1 MKKVVL
7 IISLAVLAM
16 IISQPAMAM
25 MNPRELT
32 KSLDLVEKFFLDG
45 ANSFEKNV
53 HKLAEQLFFT
63 LAGISLAWT
72 AIEMALK
79 RAEFGEIVSELTKFI
94 IFTGLFLAF
103 VKWGPQWAVAISQTL
118 LQIGH
123 AGSGFN
129 NTVGSLGDLV
139 AWEISSG
146 IYMAIL
152 ILSKAP
158 NIQITDLSA
167 AILFANVL
175 LFIVAIFNFIVVVFL
190 CIKLIVTQLMLY
202 CQIYA
207 GCFLLGFGGCKWTR
221 DISVQYFKSVLATS
235 AQFLVLFLLLHLIH
249 SLNDKSGLI
258 EMFSNLAKS
267 TDIDKIGDLVAPSL
281 ILVILPFTFLM
292 IGSILPAKIG
302 ALISSNFISGN
313 TAGAAALS
321 SMASSAGAATATS
334 VNKAVQAAGS
344 SYQNYQNRMN
354 SSSDSKE
361 SSKESASGGENS
373 GTSLA
378 SASSVSS
385 SGESQALPNSGS
397 GSSSG
402 NLSGPSQDRIGMQS
416 AGSSSDSSSGSGS
429 SGGSPS
435 GDNPSGGNSS
445 GESSA
450 ESSANSSSA
459 ASSSSV
465 AGRTGSSVQSATRAM
480 NQSGNTSGSA
490 GTGANS
496 TSASSTNSAL
506 PTAQTQQSNR
516 SSNSSNNGGKDS
528 GKQLSLNQRRLIAGL
543 GVLKDSVISGL
554 GATLGGITGIHPI
567 RNFNAG
573 REKFLEQQ
581 EQKEKIRNAG
591 QNKNTDNPQKRGQA

>member
-16 IISQPAMAM
+16 VISQPAMAM

-103 VKWGPQWAVAISQTL
+103 VKWGPQWALAISQTL

-146 IYMAIL
+146 IYIAIL

-221 DISVQYFKSVLATS
+221 DISIQYFKSVLATS
-235 AQFLVLFLLLHLIH
+235 AQFLVLFLLLHLLH
-249 SLNDKSGLI
+249 SLNDESGLI

-302 ALISSNFISGN
+302 ALISGNFISGN

-321 SMASSAGAATATS
+321 SMVSSAGAATATS

-354 SSSDSKE
+354 DSKE
-361 SSKESASGGENS
+361 SSKES
-373 GTSLA
+373 
-378 SASSVSS
+378 S
-385 SGESQALPNSGS
+385 SG
-397 GSSSG
+397 
-402 NLSGPSQDRIGMQS
+402 
-416 AGSSSDSSSGSGS
+416 SDSSSGSGS

-450 ESSANSSSA
+450 NSSSA

-465 AGRTGSSVQSATRAM
+465 AGRTGSSVQS
-480 NQSGNTSGSA
+480 GNTSGTA

-496 TSASSTNSAL
+496 TSASSTNSAST
-506 PTAQTQQSNR
+506 TAQTQQSNR

-591 QNKNTDNPQKRGQA
+591 QNKTQKRGQA

>member
-16 IISQPAMAM
+16 VISQPAMAM

-79 RAEFGEIVSELTKFI
+79 RAEFGEIISELTKFI

-103 VKWGPQWAVAISQTL
+103 VKWGPQWALAISQTL

-146 IYMAIL
+146 IYIAIL

-258 EMFSNLAKS
+258 EMFANLAKN

-450 ESSANSSSA
+450 NSSSA

-465 AGRTGSSVQSATRAM
+465 AGRTGSSV
-480 NQSGNTSGSA
+480 QSGNTSGSA

-591 QNKNTDNPQKRGQA
+591 QNKTQKRGQA

>member
-221 DISVQYFKSVLATS
+221 DISIQYFKSVLATS
-235 AQFLVLFLLLHLIH
+235 AQFLVLFLLLHLLH
-249 SLNDKSGLI
+249 SLNDESGLI

-302 ALISSNFISGN
+302 ALISGNFISGN

-321 SMASSAGAATATS
+321 SMVSSAGAATATS

-354 SSSDSKE
+354 DSKE
-361 SSKESASGGENS
+361 SSKES
-373 GTSLA
+373 
-378 SASSVSS
+378 S
-385 SGESQALPNSGS
+385 SG
-397 GSSSG
+397 
-402 NLSGPSQDRIGMQS
+402 
-416 AGSSSDSSSGSGS
+416 SDSSSGSGS

-435 GDNPSGGNSS
+435 GDNPSGGDSSGGNSSGGNSSGGNSSGGNSS
-445 GESSA
+445 GETS
-450 ESSANSSSA
+450 
-459 ASSSSV
+459 
-465 AGRTGSSVQSATRAM
+465 RTGSSVQSATRAM

-543 GVLKDSVISGL
+543 GVVKDSVISGL

-591 QNKNTDNPQKRGQA
+591 QNKTQKRGQA

>member
-221 DISVQYFKSVLATS
+221 DISIQYFKSVLATS
-235 AQFLVLFLLLHLIH
+235 AQFLVLFLLLHLLH
-249 SLNDKSGLI
+249 SLNDESGLI

-302 ALISSNFISGN
+302 ALISGNFISGN

-361 SSKESASGGENS
+361 SSKESSSGGDNS

-378 SASSVSS
+378 NASSVSP

-402 NLSGPSQDRIGMQS
+402 NLSGPSQERIGMQS
-416 AGSSSDSSSGSGS
+416 TGSGSGSSSEGGS

-445 GESSA
+445 GGNSSGGNYSG

-465 AGRTGSSVQSATRAM
+465 AGRTGSSVQSANRAM

-496 TSASSTNSAL
+496 TSASLTNSAST
-506 PTAQTQQSNR
+506 TAQTQQSNR

-543 GVLKDSVISGL
+543 GVVKDSVISGL

-591 QNKNTDNPQKRGQA
+591 QNKTQKRG

>member
-16 IISQPAMAM
+16 VISQPAMAM

-235 AQFLVLFLLLHLIH
+235 AQFLVLFLLLHLLH

-258 EMFSNLAKS
+258 EMFANLAKN

-302 ALISSNFISGN
+302 ALISGNFISGN

-321 SMASSAGAATATS
+321 SMVSSAGAATATS

-344 SYQNYQNRMN
+344 SCQNYQNRMN

-361 SSKESASGGENS
+361 SSKESSSGGDNS

-378 SASSVSS
+378 SASSVTP

-402 NLSGPSQDRIGMQS
+402 NLSGPSQERIGMQS
-416 AGSSSDSSSGSGS
+416 TGSGSGSSSEGGS

-445 GESSA
+445 GGNSSGGNYSG

-465 AGRTGSSVQSATRAM
+465 AGRTGSSVQS
-480 NQSGNTSGSA
+480 GNTSGSA

-496 TSASSTNSAL
+496 TSASSTNSAST
-506 PTAQTQQSNR
+506 TAQTQQSN
-516 SSNSSNNGGKDS
+516 SNSSNNGGKES
-528 GKQLSLNQRRLIAGL
+528 GGKQLSLNQRRLIAGL
-543 GVLKDSVISGL
+543 GVVKDSVISGL

-591 QNKNTDNPQKRGQA
+591 RK

>member
-221 DISVQYFKSVLATS
+221 DISIQYFKSVLATS
-235 AQFLVLFLLLHLIH
+235 AQFLVLFLLLHLLH
-249 SLNDKSGLI
+249 SLNDESGLI

-302 ALISSNFISGN
+302 ALISGNFISGN

-321 SMASSAGAATATS
+321 SMVSSAGAATATS

-354 SSSDSKE
+354 DSKE
-361 SSKESASGGENS
+361 SSKES
-373 GTSLA
+373 
-378 SASSVSS
+378 S
-385 SGESQALPNSGS
+385 SG
-397 GSSSG
+397 
-402 NLSGPSQDRIGMQS
+402 
-416 AGSSSDSSSGSGS
+416 SDSSSGSGS

-435 GDNPSGGNSS
+435 GDNPSGGDSSGGNSSGGNSSGGNSSGGNSSGGNSSGGNSSGGNSSGGSPSGDNPSGGNSSGGNSS
-445 GESSA
+445 GETS
-450 ESSANSSSA
+450 
-459 ASSSSV
+459 
-465 AGRTGSSVQSATRAM
+465 RTGSSVQSATRAM

-543 GVLKDSVISGL
+543 GVVKDSVISGL

-591 QNKNTDNPQKRGQA
+591 QNKTQKRGQA

>member
-53 HKLAEQLFFT
+53 NKLAEQLFFT

-221 DISVQYFKSVLATS
+221 DISIQYFKSVLATS
-235 AQFLVLFLLLHLIH
+235 AQFLVLFLLLHLLH
-249 SLNDKSGLI
+249 SLNDESGLI

-302 ALISSNFISGN
+302 ALISGNFISGN

-321 SMASSAGAATATS
+321 SMVSSAGAATATS

-354 SSSDSKE
+354 DSKE
-361 SSKESASGGENS
+361 SSKES
-373 GTSLA
+373 
-378 SASSVSS
+378 S
-385 SGESQALPNSGS
+385 SG
-397 GSSSG
+397 
-402 NLSGPSQDRIGMQS
+402 
-416 AGSSSDSSSGSGS
+416 SDSSSGSGS

-435 GDNPSGGNSS
+435 GDNPSGGDSSGGNSSGGNSSGGNSSGGNSSGGNSSGGNSSGGSPSGDNPSGGNSSGGNSS
-445 GESSA
+445 GETS
-450 ESSANSSSA
+450 
-459 ASSSSV
+459 
-465 AGRTGSSVQSATRAM
+465 RTGSSVQSATRAM

-591 QNKNTDNPQKRGQA
+591 QNKTQKRG

>member
-16 IISQPAMAM
+16 VISQPAMAM

-79 RAEFGEIVSELTKFI
+79 RAEFGEIISELTKFI

-103 VKWGPQWAVAISQTL
+103 VKWGPQWALAISQTL

-146 IYMAIL
+146 IYIAIL

-258 EMFSNLAKS
+258 EMFANLAKN

-292 IGSILPAKIG
+292 IGSILPAQIG
-302 ALISSNFISGN
+302 ALISGNFISGN

-429 SGGSPS
+429 SGSSPS

-445 GESSA
+445 G

-465 AGRTGSSVQSATRAM
+465 AGRTGSSVQS
-480 NQSGNTSGSA
+480 GNTSGTA

-496 TSASSTNSAL
+496 TSASSTNSAST
-506 PTAQTQQSNR
+506 TAQTQQSNR

-591 QNKNTDNPQKRGQA
+591 QNKTQKRGQA

>member
-16 IISQPAMAM
+16 VISQPAMAM

-79 RAEFGEIVSELTKFI
+79 RAEFGEIISELTKFI

-103 VKWGPQWAVAISQTL
+103 VKWGPQWALAISQTL

-235 AQFLVLFLLLHLIH
+235 AQFLVLFLLLHLLH

-258 EMFSNLAKS
+258 EMFANLAKN

-361 SSKESASGGENS
+361 SSKESSSGGDNS

-378 SASSVSS
+378 NASSVSP

-402 NLSGPSQDRIGMQS
+402 NLSGPSQERIGMQS
-416 AGSSSDSSSGSGS
+416 AGSGSDSSSGS

-445 GESSA
+445 G

-465 AGRTGSSVQSATRAM
+465 AGRTGSSVQS
-480 NQSGNTSGSA
+480 GNTSGSA

-496 TSASSTNSAL
+496 TSASSTNSAST
-506 PTAQTQQSNR
+506 TAQTQQSN
-516 SSNSSNNGGKDS
+516 SNSSNNGGKDS
-528 GKQLSLNQRRLIAGL
+528 GGKQLSLNQRRLIAGL

-591 QNKNTDNPQKRGQA
+591 QNKTQKRG

>member
-16 IISQPAMAM
+16 VISQPAMAM

-79 RAEFGEIVSELTKFI
+79 RAEFGEIISELTKFI

-103 VKWGPQWAVAISQTL
+103 VKWGPQWALAISQTL

-235 AQFLVLFLLLHLIH
+235 AQFLVLFLLLHLLH

-258 EMFSNLAKS
+258 EMFANLAKN

-361 SSKESASGGENS
+361 SSKESSSGGDNS

-378 SASSVSS
+378 NASSVSP

-402 NLSGPSQDRIGMQS
+402 NLSGPSQERIGMQS
-416 AGSSSDSSSGSGS
+416 AGSGSDSSSGSGS

-450 ESSANSSSA
+450 NSSSA

-465 AGRTGSSVQSATRAM
+465 AGRTGSSV
-480 NQSGNTSGSA
+480 QSGNTSGSA

-496 TSASSTNSAL
+496 TSASSTNSAST
-506 PTAQTQQSNR
+506 TAQTQQSN
-516 SSNSSNNGGKDS
+516 SNSSNNGGKDS
-528 GKQLSLNQRRLIAGL
+528 GGKQLSLNQRRLIAGL

-591 QNKNTDNPQKRGQA
+591 QNKTQKRG

>member
-221 DISVQYFKSVLATS
+221 DISIQYFKSVLATS
-235 AQFLVLFLLLHLIH
+235 AQFLVLFLLLHLLH
-249 SLNDKSGLI
+249 SLNDESGLI

-302 ALISSNFISGN
+302 ALISGNFISGN

-321 SMASSAGAATATS
+321 SMVSSAGAATATS

-354 SSSDSKE
+354 DSKE
-361 SSKESASGGENS
+361 SSKES
-373 GTSLA
+373 
-378 SASSVSS
+378 S
-385 SGESQALPNSGS
+385 SG
-397 GSSSG
+397 
-402 NLSGPSQDRIGMQS
+402 
-416 AGSSSDSSSGSGS
+416 SDSSSGSGS

-435 GDNPSGGNSS
+435 GDNPSGGDSSGGNSSGGNSSGGNSSGGNSSGGNSSGGNSSGGNSSGGNSSGGSPSGDNPSGGNSSGGNSS
-445 GESSA
+445 GETS
-450 ESSANSSSA
+450 
-459 ASSSSV
+459 
-465 AGRTGSSVQSATRAM
+465 RTGSSVQSATRAM

-543 GVLKDSVISGL
+543 GVVKDSVISGL

-591 QNKNTDNPQKRGQA
+591 QNKTQKRGQA

>member
-16 IISQPAMAM
+16 VISQPAMAM

-79 RAEFGEIVSELTKFI
+79 RAEFGEIISELTKFI

-103 VKWGPQWAVAISQTL
+103 VKWGPQWALAISQTL

-146 IYMAIL
+146 IYIAIL

-258 EMFSNLAKS
+258 EMFANLAKN

-292 IGSILPAKIG
+292 IGSILPAQIG
-302 ALISSNFISGN
+302 ALISGNFISGN

-321 SMASSAGAATATS
+321 SMVSSAGAATATS

-450 ESSANSSSA
+450 NSSSA

-465 AGRTGSSVQSATRAM
+465 AGRTGSSVQS
-480 NQSGNTSGSA
+480 GNTSGTA

-496 TSASSTNSAL
+496 TSASSTNSAST
-506 PTAQTQQSNR
+506 TAQTQQSNR

-591 QNKNTDNPQKRGQA
+591 QNKTQKRGQA

>member
-103 VKWGPQWAVAISQTL
+103 VKWGPQWALAISQTL

-221 DISVQYFKSVLATS
+221 DISIQYFKSVLATS
-235 AQFLVLFLLLHLIH
+235 AQFLVLFLLLHLLH
-249 SLNDKSGLI
+249 SLNDESGLI

-302 ALISSNFISGN
+302 ALISGNFISGN

-321 SMASSAGAATATS
+321 SMVSSAGAATATS

-354 SSSDSKE
+354 DSKE
-361 SSKESASGGENS
+361 SSKES
-373 GTSLA
+373 
-378 SASSVSS
+378 S
-385 SGESQALPNSGS
+385 SG
-397 GSSSG
+397 
-402 NLSGPSQDRIGMQS
+402 
-416 AGSSSDSSSGSGS
+416 SDSSSGSGS

-496 TSASSTNSAL
+496 TSASSTNSAST
-506 PTAQTQQSNR
+506 TAQTQQSNR

-543 GVLKDSVISGL
+543 GVVKDSVISGL

-591 QNKNTDNPQKRGQA
+591 QNKTQKRGQA

>member
-103 VKWGPQWAVAISQTL
+103 VKWGPQWAVAISQML

-221 DISVQYFKSVLATS
+221 DISIQYFKSVLATS
-235 AQFLVLFLLLHLIH
+235 AQFLVLFLLLHLLH
-249 SLNDKSGLI
+249 SLNDESGLI

-302 ALISSNFISGN
+302 ALISGNFISGN

-321 SMASSAGAATATS
+321 SMVSSAGAATATS

-354 SSSDSKE
+354 DSKE
-361 SSKESASGGENS
+361 SSKES
-373 GTSLA
+373 
-378 SASSVSS
+378 S
-385 SGESQALPNSGS
+385 SG
-397 GSSSG
+397 
-402 NLSGPSQDRIGMQS
+402 
-416 AGSSSDSSSGSGS
+416 SDSSSGSGS

-435 GDNPSGGNSS
+435 GDNPSGGDSSGGNSSGGNSSGGNSS
-445 GESSA
+445 GETS
-450 ESSANSSSA
+450 
-459 ASSSSV
+459 
-465 AGRTGSSVQSATRAM
+465 RTGSSVQSATRAM

-543 GVLKDSVISGL
+543 GVVKDSVISGL

-591 QNKNTDNPQKRGQA
+591 QNKTQKRGQA

>member
-16 IISQPAMAM
+16 VISQPAMAM

-79 RAEFGEIVSELTKFI
+79 RAEFGEIISELTKFI

-103 VKWGPQWAVAISQTL
+103 VKWGPQWALAISQTL

-146 IYMAIL
+146 IYIAIL

-258 EMFSNLAKS
+258 EMFANLAKN

-435 GDNPSGGNSS
+435 GDTPSGGNSS
-445 GESSA
+445 G

-465 AGRTGSSVQSATRAM
+465 AGRTGSSVQS
-480 NQSGNTSGSA
+480 GNTSGTA

-496 TSASSTNSAL
+496 TSASSTNSAST
-506 PTAQTQQSNR
+506 TAQTQQSNR

>member
-16 IISQPAMAM
+16 VISQPAMAM

-79 RAEFGEIVSELTKFI
+79 RAEFGEIISELTKFI

-103 VKWGPQWAVAISQTL
+103 VKWGPQWALAISQTL

-146 IYMAIL
+146 IYIAIL

-258 EMFSNLAKS
+258 EMFANLAKN

-302 ALISSNFISGN
+302 ALISGNFISGN

-450 ESSANSSSA
+450 NSSSA

-465 AGRTGSSVQSATRAM
+465 AGRTGSSVQS
-480 NQSGNTSGSA
+480 GNTSGTA

-496 TSASSTNSAL
+496 TSASSTNSAST
-506 PTAQTQQSNR
+506 TAQTQQSNS

-528 GKQLSLNQRRLIAGL
+528 GGKQLSLNQRRLIAGL

-591 QNKNTDNPQKRGQA
+591 QNKTQKRG

>member
-16 IISQPAMAM
+16 VISQPAMAM

-79 RAEFGEIVSELTKFI
+79 RAEFGEIISELTKFI

-103 VKWGPQWAVAISQTL
+103 VKWGPQWALAISQTL

-146 IYMAIL
+146 IYIAIL

-258 EMFSNLAKS
+258 EMFANLAKN

-302 ALISSNFISGN
+302 ALISGNFISGN

-321 SMASSAGAATATS
+321 SMVSSAGAATATS

-354 SSSDSKE
+354 DSKE
-361 SSKESASGGENS
+361 SSKES
-373 GTSLA
+373 
-378 SASSVSS
+378 S
-385 SGESQALPNSGS
+385 SG
-397 GSSSG
+397 
-402 NLSGPSQDRIGMQS
+402 
-416 AGSSSDSSSGSGS
+416 SDSSSGSGS

-435 GDNPSGGNSS
+435 GDNPSGGDSSGGNSSGGNSSGGNSSGGNSSRGDSSGGNSSRGDSSGGNSS
-445 GESSA
+445 GETS
-450 ESSANSSSA
+450 

-496 TSASSTNSAL
+496 TSASLTNSAST
-506 PTAQTQQSNR
+506 TAQTQQSNR

-591 QNKNTDNPQKRGQA
+591 QNKTQKRG

>member
-16 IISQPAMAM
+16 VISQPAMAM

-79 RAEFGEIVSELTKFI
+79 RAEFGEIISELTKFI

-103 VKWGPQWAVAISQTL
+103 VKWGPQWALAISQTL

-221 DISVQYFKSVLATS
+221 DISIQYFKSVLATS
-235 AQFLVLFLLLHLIH
+235 AQFLVLFLLLHLLH
-249 SLNDKSGLI
+249 SLNDESGLI

-302 ALISSNFISGN
+302 ALISGNFISGN

-321 SMASSAGAATATS
+321 SMVSSAGAATATS

-354 SSSDSKE
+354 DSKE
-361 SSKESASGGENS
+361 SSKES
-373 GTSLA
+373 
-378 SASSVSS
+378 S
-385 SGESQALPNSGS
+385 SG
-397 GSSSG
+397 
-402 NLSGPSQDRIGMQS
+402 
-416 AGSSSDSSSGSGS
+416 SDSSSGSGS

-445 GESSA
+445 GG
-450 ESSANSSSA
+450 NSSGETS
-459 ASSSSV
+459 
-465 AGRTGSSVQSATRAM
+465 RTGS
-480 NQSGNTSGSA
+480 
-490 GTGANS
+490 
-496 TSASSTNSAL
+496 
-506 PTAQTQQSNR
+506 
-516 SSNSSNNGGKDS
+516 
-528 GKQLSLNQRRLIAGL
+528 
-543 GVLKDSVISGL
+543 
-554 GATLGGITGIHPI
+554 
-567 RNFNAG
+567 
-573 REKFLEQQ
+573 
-581 EQKEKIRNAG
+581 
-591 QNKNTDNPQKRGQA
+591 

>member
-235 AQFLVLFLLLHLIH
+235 AQFLVLFLLLHLLH

-258 EMFSNLAKS
+258 EMFANLAKN

-361 SSKESASGGENS
+361 SSKESSSGGENS

-378 SASSVSS
+378 SASSVSP

-402 NLSGPSQDRIGMQS
+402 NLSGPSQERIGMQS
-416 AGSSSDSSSGSGS
+416 AGSGSDSSSGSGS

-496 TSASSTNSAL
+496 TSASSTNSAST
-506 PTAQTQQSNR
+506 TAQTQQSN
-516 SSNSSNNGGKDS
+516 SNSSNNGGKDS
-528 GKQLSLNQRRLIAGL
+528 GGKQLSLNQRRLIAGL

-591 QNKNTDNPQKRGQA
+591 QNKTQKRG

>member
-16 IISQPAMAM
+16 VISQPAMAM

-221 DISVQYFKSVLATS
+221 DISIQYFKSVLATS
-235 AQFLVLFLLLHLIH
+235 AQFLVLFLLLHLLH
-249 SLNDKSGLI
+249 SLNDESGLI

-302 ALISSNFISGN
+302 ALISGNFISGN

-321 SMASSAGAATATS
+321 SMVSSAGAATATS

-354 SSSDSKE
+354 DSKE
-361 SSKESASGGENS
+361 SSKES
-373 GTSLA
+373 
-378 SASSVSS
+378 S
-385 SGESQALPNSGS
+385 SG
-397 GSSSG
+397 
-402 NLSGPSQDRIGMQS
+402 
-416 AGSSSDSSSGSGS
+416 SDSSSGSGS

-435 GDNPSGGNSS
+435 GDNPSGGDSSGGNSSGGNSSGGNSSGGNSSGGSPSGDNPSGGNSSGGNSS
-445 GESSA
+445 GETS
-450 ESSANSSSA
+450 
-459 ASSSSV
+459 
-465 AGRTGSSVQSATRAM
+465 RTGSSVQSATRAM

-543 GVLKDSVISGL
+543 GVVKDSVISGL

-591 QNKNTDNPQKRGQA
+591 QNKTQKRGQA

>member
-16 IISQPAMAM
+16 VISQPAMAM

-221 DISVQYFKSVLATS
+221 DISIQYFKSVLATS
-235 AQFLVLFLLLHLIH
+235 AQFLVLFLLLHLLH
-249 SLNDKSGLI
+249 SLNDESGLI

-302 ALISSNFISGN
+302 ALISGNFISGN

-321 SMASSAGAATATS
+321 SMVSSAGAATATS

-354 SSSDSKE
+354 DSKE
-361 SSKESASGGENS
+361 SSKES
-373 GTSLA
+373 
-378 SASSVSS
+378 S
-385 SGESQALPNSGS
+385 SG
-397 GSSSG
+397 
-402 NLSGPSQDRIGMQS
+402 
-416 AGSSSDSSSGSGS
+416 SDSSSGSGS

-435 GDNPSGGNSS
+435 GDNPSGGDSSGGNSSGGNSSGGNSSGGNSSGGNSSGGSPSGDNPSGGNSSGGNSS
-445 GESSA
+445 GETS
-450 ESSANSSSA
+450 
-459 ASSSSV
+459 
-465 AGRTGSSVQSATRAM
+465 RTGSSVQSATRAM

-543 GVLKDSVISGL
+543 GVVKDSVISGL

-591 QNKNTDNPQKRGQA
+591 QNKTQKRGQA

>member
-221 DISVQYFKSVLATS
+221 DISIQYFKSVLATS
-235 AQFLVLFLLLHLIH
+235 AQFLVLFLLLHLLH
-249 SLNDKSGLI
+249 SLNDESGLI

-302 ALISSNFISGN
+302 ALISGNFISGN

-321 SMASSAGAATATS
+321 SMVSSAGAATATS

-354 SSSDSKE
+354 DSKE
-361 SSKESASGGENS
+361 SSKES
-373 GTSLA
+373 
-378 SASSVSS
+378 S
-385 SGESQALPNSGS
+385 SG
-397 GSSSG
+397 
-402 NLSGPSQDRIGMQS
+402 
-416 AGSSSDSSSGSGS
+416 SDSSSGSGS

-435 GDNPSGGNSS
+435 GDNPSGGDSSGGNSSGGNSSGGNSSGGSPSGDNPSGGNSSGGNSS
-445 GESSA
+445 GETS
-450 ESSANSSSA
+450 
-459 ASSSSV
+459 
-465 AGRTGSSVQSATRAM
+465 RTGSSVQSATRAM

-543 GVLKDSVISGL
+543 GVVKDSVISGL

-591 QNKNTDNPQKRGQA
+591 QNKTQKRGQA

>member
-16 IISQPAMAM
+16 VISQPAMAM

-79 RAEFGEIVSELTKFI
+79 RAEFGEIISELTKFI

-103 VKWGPQWAVAISQTL
+103 VKWGPQWALAISQTL

-146 IYMAIL
+146 IYIAIL

-258 EMFSNLAKS
+258 EMFANLAKN

-496 TSASSTNSAL
+496 TSASSTNSAST
-506 PTAQTQQSNR
+506 TAQTQQSNR

-591 QNKNTDNPQKRGQA
+591 QNKTQKRG

>member
-16 IISQPAMAM
+16 VISQPAMAM

-79 RAEFGEIVSELTKFI
+79 RAEFGEIISELTKFI

-103 VKWGPQWAVAISQTL
+103 VKWGPQWALAISQTL

-235 AQFLVLFLLLHLIH
+235 AQFLVLFLLLHLLH

-258 EMFSNLAKS
+258 EMFANLAKN

-361 SSKESASGGENS
+361 SSKESSSGGDNS

-402 NLSGPSQDRIGMQS
+402 NLSGPSQERIGMQS
-416 AGSSSDSSSGSGS
+416 TGSGSGSSSEGGS

-445 GESSA
+445 G

-496 TSASSTNSAL
+496 TSASSTNSAST
-506 PTAQTQQSNR
+506 TAQTQQSNR

-543 GVLKDSVISGL
+543 GVVKDSVISGL

-573 REKFLEQQ
+573 REKFIEQQ

-591 QNKNTDNPQKRGQA
+591 RK

>member
-16 IISQPAMAM
+16 VISQPAMAM

-221 DISVQYFKSVLATS
+221 DISIQYFKSVLATS
-235 AQFLVLFLLLHLIH
+235 AQFLVLFLLLHLLH
-249 SLNDKSGLI
+249 SLNDESGLI

-302 ALISSNFISGN
+302 ALISGNFISGN

-321 SMASSAGAATATS
+321 SMVSSAGAATATS

-354 SSSDSKE
+354 DSKE
-361 SSKESASGGENS
+361 SSKES
-373 GTSLA
+373 
-378 SASSVSS
+378 S
-385 SGESQALPNSGS
+385 SG
-397 GSSSG
+397 
-402 NLSGPSQDRIGMQS
+402 
-416 AGSSSDSSSGSGS
+416 SDSSSGSGS

-435 GDNPSGGNSS
+435 GDNPSGGDSSGGDSSGGNSSGGSPSGDNPSGGNSSGGNSS
-445 GESSA
+445 GETS
-450 ESSANSSSA
+450 

-496 TSASSTNSAL
+496 TSASLTNSAST
-506 PTAQTQQSNR
+506 TAQTQQSNR

-543 GVLKDSVISGL
+543 GVVKDSVISGL

-591 QNKNTDNPQKRGQA
+591 QNKTQKRGQA

>member
-16 IISQPAMAM
+16 VISQPAMAM

-221 DISVQYFKSVLATS
+221 DISIQYFKSVLATS
-235 AQFLVLFLLLHLIH
+235 AQFLVLFLLLHLLH
-249 SLNDKSGLI
+249 SLNDESGLI

-302 ALISSNFISGN
+302 ALISGNFISGN

-321 SMASSAGAATATS
+321 SMVSSAGAATATS

-354 SSSDSKE
+354 DSKE
-361 SSKESASGGENS
+361 SSKES
-373 GTSLA
+373 
-378 SASSVSS
+378 S
-385 SGESQALPNSGS
+385 SG
-397 GSSSG
+397 
-402 NLSGPSQDRIGMQS
+402 
-416 AGSSSDSSSGSGS
+416 SDSSSGSGS

-435 GDNPSGGNSS
+435 GDNPSGGDSSGGDSSGGNSSGGNSSGGNSSGGNSSGGNSSGGNSSGGNSSGGSPSGDNPSGGNSSGGNSS
-445 GESSA
+445 GETS
-450 ESSANSSSA
+450 
-459 ASSSSV
+459 
-465 AGRTGSSVQSATRAM
+465 RTGSSVQSATRAM

-543 GVLKDSVISGL
+543 GVVKDSVISGL

-591 QNKNTDNPQKRGQA
+591 QNKTQKRGQA

>member
-221 DISVQYFKSVLATS
+221 DISIQYFKSVLATS
-235 AQFLVLFLLLHLIH
+235 AQFLVLFLLLHLLH
-249 SLNDKSGLI
+249 SLNDESGLI

-302 ALISSNFISGN
+302 ALISGNFISGN

-321 SMASSAGAATATS
+321 SMVSSAGAATATS

-354 SSSDSKE
+354 DSKE
-361 SSKESASGGENS
+361 SSKES
-373 GTSLA
+373 
-378 SASSVSS
+378 S
-385 SGESQALPNSGS
+385 SG
-397 GSSSG
+397 
-402 NLSGPSQDRIGMQS
+402 
-416 AGSSSDSSSGSGS
+416 SDSSSGSGS

-435 GDNPSGGNSS
+435 GDNPSGGDSSGGNSSGGNSSGGNSSRGDSSGGNSSGGNSS
-445 GESSA
+445 GETS
-450 ESSANSSSA
+450 

-543 GVLKDSVISGL
+543 GVVKDSVISGL

-591 QNKNTDNPQKRGQA
+591 QNKTQKRGQA

>member
-221 DISVQYFKSVLATS
+221 DISIQYFKSVLATS
-235 AQFLVLFLLLHLIH
+235 AQFLVLFLLLHLLH
-249 SLNDKSGLI
+249 SLNDESGLI

-302 ALISSNFISGN
+302 ALISGNFISGN

-321 SMASSAGAATATS
+321 SMVSSAGAATATS

-354 SSSDSKE
+354 DSKE
-361 SSKESASGGENS
+361 SSKES
-373 GTSLA
+373 
-378 SASSVSS
+378 S
-385 SGESQALPNSGS
+385 SG
-397 GSSSG
+397 
-402 NLSGPSQDRIGMQS
+402 
-416 AGSSSDSSSGSGS
+416 SDSSSGSGS

-435 GDNPSGGNSS
+435 GDNPSAGGNSSGGNSSGGNSSGGNSSGGNSSGGNSSGGSPSGDNPSGGNSSGGNSS
-445 GESSA
+445 GETS
-450 ESSANSSSA
+450 
-459 ASSSSV
+459 
-465 AGRTGSSVQSATRAM
+465 RTGSSVQSATRAM

-543 GVLKDSVISGL
+543 GVVKDSVISGL

-591 QNKNTDNPQKRGQA
+591 QNKTQKRGQA

>member
-16 IISQPAMAM
+16 VISQPAMAM

-79 RAEFGEIVSELTKFI
+79 RAEFGEIISELTKFI

-103 VKWGPQWAVAISQTL
+103 VKWGPQWALAISQTL

-235 AQFLVLFLLLHLIH
+235 AQFLVLFLLLHLLH

-258 EMFSNLAKS
+258 EMFANLAKN

-397 GSSSG
+397 GNSSG
-402 NLSGPSQDRIGMQS
+402 NLSGPSQERIGMQS
-416 AGSSSDSSSGSGS
+416 AGSGSDSSSGSGS

-445 GESSA
+445 GGNSSG

-496 TSASSTNSAL
+496 TSASSTNSAST
-506 PTAQTQQSNR
+506 TAQTQQSNR

-543 GVLKDSVISGL
+543 GVVKDSVISGL

-573 REKFLEQQ
+573 REKFIEQQ

-591 QNKNTDNPQKRGQA
+591 RK

>member
-16 IISQPAMAM
+16 VISQPAMAM

-221 DISVQYFKSVLATS
+221 DISIQYFKSVLATS
-235 AQFLVLFLLLHLIH
+235 AQFLVLFLLLHLLH
-249 SLNDKSGLI
+249 SLNDESGLI

-302 ALISSNFISGN
+302 ALISGNFISGN

-321 SMASSAGAATATS
+321 SMVSSAGAATATS

-354 SSSDSKE
+354 DSKE
-361 SSKESASGGENS
+361 SSKES
-373 GTSLA
+373 
-378 SASSVSS
+378 S
-385 SGESQALPNSGS
+385 SG
-397 GSSSG
+397 
-402 NLSGPSQDRIGMQS
+402 
-416 AGSSSDSSSGSGS
+416 SDSSSGSGS

-435 GDNPSGGNSS
+435 GDNPSGGDSSGGNSSGGNSSGGNSSGGNSS
-445 GESSA
+445 GETS
-450 ESSANSSSA
+450 
-459 ASSSSV
+459 
-465 AGRTGSSVQSATRAM
+465 RTGSSVQSATRAM

-506 PTAQTQQSNR
+506 PTAQTRQSNR

-543 GVLKDSVISGL
+543 GVVKDSVISGL

-591 QNKNTDNPQKRGQA
+591 QNKTQKRGQA

>member
-221 DISVQYFKSVLATS
+221 DISIQYFKSVLATS
-235 AQFLVLFLLLHLIH
+235 AQFLVLFLLLHLLH
-249 SLNDKSGLI
+249 SLNDESGLI

-302 ALISSNFISGN
+302 ALISGNFISGN

-321 SMASSAGAATATS
+321 SMVSSAGAATATS

-354 SSSDSKE
+354 DSKE
-361 SSKESASGGENS
+361 SSKES
-373 GTSLA
+373 
-378 SASSVSS
+378 S
-385 SGESQALPNSGS
+385 SG
-397 GSSSG
+397 
-402 NLSGPSQDRIGMQS
+402 
-416 AGSSSDSSSGSGS
+416 SDSSSGSGS

-435 GDNPSGGNSS
+435 GDNPSGGDSSGGDSSGGNSSGGNSSGGNSSGGNSS
-445 GESSA
+445 GETS
-450 ESSANSSSA
+450 
-459 ASSSSV
+459 
-465 AGRTGSSVQSATRAM
+465 RTGSSVQSATRAM

-543 GVLKDSVISGL
+543 GVVKDSVISGL

-591 QNKNTDNPQKRGQA
+591 QNKTQKRGQA

>member
-221 DISVQYFKSVLATS
+221 DISIQYFKSVLATS
-235 AQFLVLFLLLHLIH
+235 AQFLVLFLLLHLLH
-249 SLNDKSGLI
+249 SLNDESGLI

-354 SSSDSKE
+354 DSKE
-361 SSKESASGGENS
+361 SSKES
-373 GTSLA
+373 
-378 SASSVSS
+378 S
-385 SGESQALPNSGS
+385 SG
-397 GSSSG
+397 
-402 NLSGPSQDRIGMQS
+402 
-416 AGSSSDSSSGSGS
+416 SDSSSGSGS

-435 GDNPSGGNSS
+435 GDNPSGGDSSGGNSSGGSPSGDNPSGGNSSGGNSS
-445 GESSA
+445 GETS
-450 ESSANSSSA
+450 
-459 ASSSSV
+459 
-465 AGRTGSSVQSATRAM
+465 RTGSSVQSATRAM

-543 GVLKDSVISGL
+543 GVVKDSVISGL

-591 QNKNTDNPQKRGQA
+591 QNKTQKRG

>member
-16 IISQPAMAM
+16 VISQPAMAM

-221 DISVQYFKSVLATS
+221 DISIQYFKSVLATS
-235 AQFLVLFLLLHLIH
+235 AQFLVLFLLLHLLH
-249 SLNDKSGLI
+249 SLNDESGLI

-302 ALISSNFISGN
+302 ALISGNFISGN

-321 SMASSAGAATATS
+321 SMVSSAGAATATS

-354 SSSDSKE
+354 DSKE
-361 SSKESASGGENS
+361 SSKES
-373 GTSLA
+373 
-378 SASSVSS
+378 S
-385 SGESQALPNSGS
+385 SG
-397 GSSSG
+397 
-402 NLSGPSQDRIGMQS
+402 
-416 AGSSSDSSSGSGS
+416 SDSSSGSGS

-435 GDNPSGGNSS
+435 GDNPSGGDSSGGNSSGGNSSGGNSSRGDSSGGNSSGGNSS
-445 GESSA
+445 GETS
-450 ESSANSSSA
+450 

-496 TSASSTNSAL
+496 TSASLTNSAST
-506 PTAQTQQSNR
+506 TAQTQQSNR

-543 GVLKDSVISGL
+543 GVVKDSVISGL

-591 QNKNTDNPQKRGQA
+591 QNKTQKRG

>member
-221 DISVQYFKSVLATS
+221 DISIQYFKSVLATS
-235 AQFLVLFLLLHLIH
+235 AQFLVLFLLLHLLH
-249 SLNDKSGLI
+249 SLNDESGLI

-302 ALISSNFISGN
+302 ALISGNFISGN

-321 SMASSAGAATATS
+321 SMVSSAGAATATS

-354 SSSDSKE
+354 DSKE
-361 SSKESASGGENS
+361 SSKES
-373 GTSLA
+373 
-378 SASSVSS
+378 S
-385 SGESQALPNSGS
+385 SG
-397 GSSSG
+397 
-402 NLSGPSQDRIGMQS
+402 
-416 AGSSSDSSSGSGS
+416 SDSSSGSGS

-435 GDNPSGGNSS
+435 GDNPSGGDSSRGNSSGGNSSGGNSS
-445 GESSA
+445 GETS
-450 ESSANSSSA
+450 
-459 ASSSSV
+459 
-465 AGRTGSSVQSATRAM
+465 RTGSSVQSATRAM

-543 GVLKDSVISGL
+543 GVVKDSVISGL

-591 QNKNTDNPQKRGQA
+591 QNKTQKRGQA

>member
-53 HKLAEQLFFT
+53 HKLAEHLFFT

-221 DISVQYFKSVLATS
+221 DISIQYFKSVLATS
-235 AQFLVLFLLLHLIH
+235 AQFLVLFLLLHLLH
-249 SLNDKSGLI
+249 SLNDESGLI

-302 ALISSNFISGN
+302 ALISGNFISGN

-321 SMASSAGAATATS
+321 SMVSSAGAATATS

-354 SSSDSKE
+354 DSKE
-361 SSKESASGGENS
+361 SSKES
-373 GTSLA
+373 
-378 SASSVSS
+378 S
-385 SGESQALPNSGS
+385 SG
-397 GSSSG
+397 
-402 NLSGPSQDRIGMQS
+402 
-416 AGSSSDSSSGSGS
+416 SDSSSGSGS

-435 GDNPSGGNSS
+435 GDNPSGGDSSGGNSSGGNSSGGNSSGGNSSGGNSSGGSPSGDNPSGGNSSGGNSS
-445 GESSA
+445 GETS
-450 ESSANSSSA
+450 
-459 ASSSSV
+459 
-465 AGRTGSSVQSATRAM
+465 RTGSSVQSATRAM

-543 GVLKDSVISGL
+543 GVVKDSVISGL

-591 QNKNTDNPQKRGQA
+591 QNKTQKRGQA

>member
-221 DISVQYFKSVLATS
+221 DISIQYFKSVLATS
-235 AQFLVLFLLLHLIH
+235 AQFLVLFLLLHLLH
-249 SLNDKSGLI
+249 SLNDESGLI

-302 ALISSNFISGN
+302 ALISGNFISGN

-321 SMASSAGAATATS
+321 SMVSSAGAATATS

-354 SSSDSKE
+354 DSKE
-361 SSKESASGGENS
+361 SSKES
-373 GTSLA
+373 
-378 SASSVSS
+378 S
-385 SGESQALPNSGS
+385 SG
-397 GSSSG
+397 
-402 NLSGPSQDRIGMQS
+402 
-416 AGSSSDSSSGSGS
+416 SDSSSGSGS

-435 GDNPSGGNSS
+435 GDNPSGGDSSGGNSSGGNSSGGNSSGGNSSGGNSSGGNSSGGSPSGDNPSGGNSSGGNSSGGNSS
-445 GESSA
+445 GETS
-450 ESSANSSSA
+450 
-459 ASSSSV
+459 
-465 AGRTGSSVQSATRAM
+465 RTGSSVQSATRAM

-543 GVLKDSVISGL
+543 GVVKDSVISGL

-591 QNKNTDNPQKRGQA
+591 QNKTQKRGQA

>member
-221 DISVQYFKSVLATS
+221 DISIQYFKSVLATS
-235 AQFLVLFLLLHLIH
+235 AQFLVLFLLLHLLH
-249 SLNDKSGLI
+249 SLNDESGLI

-302 ALISSNFISGN
+302 ALISGNFISGN

-321 SMASSAGAATATS
+321 SMVSSAGAATATS

-354 SSSDSKE
+354 DSKE
-361 SSKESASGGENS
+361 SSKES
-373 GTSLA
+373 
-378 SASSVSS
+378 S
-385 SGESQALPNSGS
+385 SG
-397 GSSSG
+397 
-402 NLSGPSQDRIGMQS
+402 
-416 AGSSSDSSSGSGS
+416 SDSSSGSGS

-435 GDNPSGGNSS
+435 GDNPSGDNPSGGNSSGGDSSGGNSSGGNSSGGNSSGGNSSGGNSS
-445 GESSA
+445 GETS
-450 ESSANSSSA
+450 
-459 ASSSSV
+459 
-465 AGRTGSSVQSATRAM
+465 RTGSSVQSATRAM

-543 GVLKDSVISGL
+543 GVVKDSVISGL

-591 QNKNTDNPQKRGQA
+591 QNKTQKRGQA

>member
-7 IISLAVLAM
+7 IISLAVLAQV
-16 IISQPAMAM
+16 ISSPAMAM

-79 RAEFGEIVSELTKFI
+79 RAEFGEIISELTKFI

-103 VKWGPQWAVAISQTL
+103 VKWGPQWALAISQTL

-175 LFIVAIFNFIVVVFL
+175 LFIVAIFNFIVVVFI

-235 AQFLVLFLLLHLIH
+235 AQFLVLFLLLHLLH
-249 SLNDKSGLI
+249 SLNAESGLI
-258 EMFSNLAKS
+258 EMFSNLAKN
-267 TDIDKIGDLVAPSL
+267 TDIEKMGDLVAPSL

-302 ALISSNFISGN
+302 ALISGNFISGN

-321 SMASSAGAATATS
+321 SMVSSAGAATATS

-354 SSSDSKE
+354 DSKE
-361 SSKESASGGENS
+361 SSKES
-373 GTSLA
+373 
-378 SASSVSS
+378 S
-385 SGESQALPNSGS
+385 SG
-397 GSSSG
+397 
-402 NLSGPSQDRIGMQS
+402 
-416 AGSSSDSSSGSGS
+416 SDSSSGSGS

-435 GDNPSGGNSS
+435 GDNPSGDNPSGGNSSGGNSSGGNSSRGDSSGGNSSGGSPSGDNPSGGDSSGGNSSGGNSSGGNSS
-445 GESSA
+445 GETS
-450 ESSANSSSA
+450 

-496 TSASSTNSAL
+496 TSASLTNSAST
-506 PTAQTQQSNR
+506 TAQTQQSNR

-543 GVLKDSVISGL
+543 GVVKDSVISGL

-591 QNKNTDNPQKRGQA
+591 QNKTQKRG